1 MNNMFPSKRDF
12 GDMRRRFF
20 DDAFEQVLGDAG
32 TFKTDIIEDENEY
45 TVEAELPGM
54 SKENIEL
61 DYRDNFLTIS
71 AKQVSETNEQDEE
84 RNYVRRERSSRSFSR
99 QFLIRDIDED
109 NISARF
115 DNGILEVKLPKKEP
129 DKPESKKID
138 IQ

>member
-1 MNNMFPSKRDF
+1 MNNMFPSRRDF
-12 GDMRRRFF
+12 RDLRRQFF
-20 DDAFEQVLGDAG
+20 DDTFDQVLGETG
-32 TFKTDIIEDENEY
+32 NFKTDIIENENDY

-61 DYRDNFLTIS
+61 DYHDNVLSIS
-71 AKQVSETNEQDEE
+71 GKQESETNEEDEE
-84 RNYVRRERSSRSFSR
+84 RNYIRRERSSRSFSR

-115 DNGILEVKLPKKEP
+115 DNGVLEIKLPKKEFE
-129 DKPESKKID
+129 KPETKRID